1 MSDSKTVDISETNM
15 AIRTDQSLEKKNQ
28 PFTEP
33 EQSGRQRRTQRV
45 HIAMP
50 VIVRGKNFKETTN
63 TVTVNQHGCLL
74 LLKSKVLGGETLSL
88 INPNTTEELP
98 GKVVALGRVEN
109 GLTHVAVQFTEHS
122 PLFWRI
128 SFPPDD
134 WLSSDERKRTA
145 NGERKRAANGG
156 R

>member
-1 MSDSKTVDISETNM
+1 
-15 AIRTDQSLEKKNQ
+15 
-28 PFTEP
+28 
-33 EQSGRQRRTQRV
+33 
-45 HIAMP
+45 MP
-50 VIVRGKNFKETTN
+50 VIVRGKNFKESTS

-74 LLKSKVLGGETLSL
+74 LLKNRVLGGEPLSL
-88 INPNTTEELP
+88 VNPNTTEELS

-109 GLTHVAVQFTEHS
+109 GLTHVAIQFTEHS

-134 WLSSDERKRTA
+134 WISSDERKRSA
-145 NGERKRAANGG
+145 HGG

>member
-1 MSDSKTVDISETNM
+1 M
-15 AIRTDQSLEKKNQ
+15 AIQTDQSLEKKNQ
-28 PFTEP
+28 FTTET
-33 EQSGRQRRTQRV
+33 EQSGRHRKTQRV

-50 VIVRGKNFKETTN
+50 VIVRGRNFKETTN
-63 TVTVNQHGCLL
+63 TVTVNQDGCLL
-74 LLKSKVLGGETLSL
+74 LLKNKVLGGEPVSL
-88 INPNTTEELP
+88 VNPNTTEELP

-109 GLTHVAVQFTEHS
+109 GVTQVAIKFTEHS

-134 WLSSDERKRTA
+134 WLSSEERKRSA
-145 NGERKRAANGG
+145 HGG